1 MFRNRRIL
9 GAAPLAVGLLFAA
22 AGWMPAQDRAERR
35 GAAGERIDVQS
46 YTIDAEISPNTGT
59 LVAKSTV
66 RFVPVDEVTSATF
79 ELNNALN
86 VSKVV
91 DDAGKQIQ
99 ASRTQQDFS
108 VRLTFDHAL
117 PKGQPV
123 NVTFFYDGKLTGNED
138 SPVYGV
144 KFAAIH
150 PDFSYLLY
158 PARWFPVDGY
168 STDRFGADLRI
179 TVPTGYTVVGSGFDT
194 QSAAGDKKLFTIKM
208 EKHSFPGS
216 IAVVKDAGTK
226 VSEGGVTTTV
236 YFRGPEADMAQPVG
250 QEIGKQLSYFT
261 SLYGVP
267 PYANLT
273 VVETE
278 AGAPSGYAAPGM
290 IFLAPKGIGRAP
302 NARLIANNV
311 SRQWWEEMLSPT
323 TRNHLWLENGAA
335 TYSELLWVEHSAGA
349 GAYETALRGEMVGA
363 LTMDNVPIMQS
374 ARLEDFSPELWAL
387 TGSKGAAALNMLR
400 AIVGDQKFFAT
411 MKDFAQKN
419 VWKSVNT
426 DDFKKAIETTA
437 GQDLGYFFI
446 QWMESSGAPEFRL
459 EYTVYRTEK
468 GFRVMGKI
476 SQDLD
481 TFRMPV
487 TLRIETEGNP
497 EEKQVEVVGTASEF
511 SVDTFGKPKNVVI
524 DPNNRVLRYSPDI
537 RVAVA
542 IRKGEQFAELSEFA
556 DALKE
561 YRRALET
568 KRNSSLAYYRIA
580 EVEFLQNMFQQ
591 AANDFREAL
600 NGDEEP
606 KWTIVW
612 GHINLGKIFD
622 ITGQRD
628 RAVNE
633 YNQAIRTKDDTQGAQ
648 EEASKYLKT
657 AYERQKRTEQ

>member
-1 MFRNRRIL
+1 MFRNRL
-9 GAAPLAVGLLFAA
+9 TFAAALLVAAAPL
-22 AGWMPAQDRAERR
+22 MPAQERR
-35 GAAGERIDVQS
+35 NTDRIDVQQ
-46 YTIDAEISPNTGT
+46 YIVDAEISPNTGT
-59 LVAKSTV
+59 IAAKTTV
-66 RFVPVDEVTSATF
+66 EFIPIDDVTSATF

-91 DDAGKQIQ
+91 DASGKQIQ

-108 VRLTFDHAL
+108 VRLTFDRAL

-123 NVTFFYDGKLTGNED
+123 SITFFYDGKLTGNED

-150 PDFSYLLY
+150 PDFGYLMY
-158 PARWFPVDGY
+158 PARWFPVSGY
-168 STDRFGADLRI
+168 STDRFGADLKV
-179 TVPTGYTVVGSGFDT
+179 TVPMGYTVLGSGLDSQQT
-194 QSAAGDKKLFTIKM
+194 TGDKKVFEVKM
-208 EKHSFPGS
+208 AKHSFPGS
-216 IAVVKDAGTK
+216 IAIVKDQGKK
-226 VSEGGVTTTV
+226 VSEGGVTTAV
-236 YFRGPEADMAQPVG
+236 YFRGPEAEMEDVTG
-250 QEIGKQLSYFT
+250 QEIGKQMSYFT
-261 SLYGVP
+261 SVYGVP
-267 PYANLT
+267 PSANLT

-278 AGAPSGYAAPGM
+278 AGAPTGYAAPGM
-290 IFLAPKGIGRAP
+290 IFLAPKGISRTPNGR
-302 NARLIANNV
+302 LLANNV
-311 SRQWWEEMLSPT
+311 SRQWWEEMLSPL
-323 TRNHLWLENGAA
+323 TRNHLWLENGPA
-335 TYSELLWVEHSAGA
+335 TYSELLWTEHTAGA
-349 GAYETALRGEMVGA
+349 GAFDTALRSEMVSA
-363 LTMDNVPIMQS
+363 LTMDNVPMLQS
-374 ARLEDFSPELWAL
+374 SRLEDYSPELWAL
-387 TGSKGAAALNMLR
+387 TGSKGAATLNMLR
-400 AIVGDQKFFAT
+400 AIMGDQKFFGL

-419 VWKSVNT
+419 VWKSVST
-426 DDFKKAIETTA
+426 EEFQKAAEA
-437 GQDLGYFFI
+437 AFGADLGYFFI
-446 QWMESSGAPEFRL
+446 QWAESSGAPEFRL
-459 EYTVYRTEK
+459 EYTIYRTEK

-511 SVDTFGKPKNVVI
+511 SVDTFGKPKNVII
-524 DPNNRVLRYSPDI
+524 DPNNKVLRYGPDI

-542 IRKGEQFAELSEFA
+542 IKKGEQHAELSEFP

-568 KRNSSLAYYRIA
+568 KRNSSLAYYRIG

-606 KWTIVW
+606 KWTTVW
-612 GHINLGKIFD
+612 AHINLGKIFD

-657 AYERQKRTEQ
+657 PYERQKRTEQ

>member
-1 MFRNRRIL
+1 MFRNRL
-9 GAAPLAVGLLFAA
+9 TFAAALLVAAAPL
-22 AGWMPAQDRAERR
+22 MPAQERR
-35 GAAGERIDVQS
+35 NTDRIDVQQ
-46 YTIDAEISPNTGT
+46 YIVDAEISPNTGT
-59 LVAKSTV
+59 IAAKTTV
-66 RFVPVDEVTSATF
+66 EFIPIDDVTSATF

-91 DDAGKQIQ
+91 DASGKQIQ

-108 VRLTFDHAL
+108 VRLTFDRAL

-123 NVTFFYDGKLTGNED
+123 SITFFYDGKLTGNED

-150 PDFSYLLY
+150 PDFGYLMY
-158 PARWFPVDGY
+158 PARWFPVSGY
-168 STDRFGADLRI
+168 STDRFGADLKV
-179 TVPTGYTVVGSGFDT
+179 TVPMGYTVLGSGLDSQQT
-194 QSAAGDKKLFTIKM
+194 TGDKKVFEVKM
-208 EKHSFPGS
+208 AKHSFPGS
-216 IAVVKDAGTK
+216 IAIVKDQGKK
-226 VSEGGVTTTV
+226 VSEGGVTTAV
-236 YFRGPEADMAQPVG
+236 YFRGPEAEMEDVTG
-250 QEIGKQLSYFT
+250 QEIGKQMSYFT
-261 SLYGVP
+261 SVYGVP
-267 PYANLT
+267 PSANLT

-278 AGAPSGYAAPGM
+278 AGAPTGYAAPGM
-290 IFLAPKGIGRAP
+290 IFLAPKGISRTPNGR
-302 NARLIANNV
+302 LLANNV
-311 SRQWWEEMLSPT
+311 SRQWWEEMLSPL
-323 TRNHLWLENGAA
+323 TRNHLWLENGPA
-335 TYSELLWVEHSAGA
+335 TYSELLWTEHTAGA
-349 GAYETALRGEMVGA
+349 GAFDTALRSEMVSA
-363 LTMDNVPIMQS
+363 LTMDNVPMLQS
-374 ARLEDFSPELWAL
+374 SRLEDYSPELWAL
-387 TGSKGAAALNMLR
+387 TGSKGAATLNMLR
-400 AIVGDQKFFAT
+400 AIMGDQKFFGL

-419 VWKSVNT
+419 VWKSVST
-426 DDFKKAIETTA
+426 EEFQKAAEA
-437 GQDLGYFFI
+437 AFGADLGYFFI
-446 QWMESSGAPEFRL
+446 QWAESSGAPEFRL
-459 EYTVYRTEK
+459 EYTIYRTEK

-511 SVDTFGKPKNVVI
+511 SVDTFGKPKNVII
-524 DPNNRVLRYSPDI
+524 DPNNKVLRYGPDI

-542 IRKGEQFAELSEFA
+542 IKKGEQHAELSEFP

-568 KRNSSLAYYRIA
+568 KRNSSLAYYRIG

-591 AANDFREAL
+591 AANDFRESL

-612 GHINLGKIFD
+612 AHINLGKIFD

-657 AYERQKRTEQ
+657 PYERQKRTEQ

>member
-9 GAAPLAVGLLFAA
+9 AAGLVLAAAPFLN
-22 AGWMPAQDRAERR
+22 AQQERR
-35 GAAGERIDVQS
+35 PSNRIDVQD

-59 LVAKSTV
+59 LVAKTTV
-66 RFVPVDEVTSATF
+66 RFIPMDEGVTSASF

-86 VSKVV
+86 VSKVL
-91 DDAGKQIQ
+91 DGAGKQIQ

-108 VRLTFDHAL
+108 VRLTFDQAL

-123 NVTFFYDGKLTGNED
+123 SVTFFYDGKLTGNEE

-150 PDFSYLLY
+150 PDFAYLLY
-158 PARWFPVDGY
+158 PARWFPVNGY
-168 STDRFGADLRI
+168 STDRFGAAMRV
-179 TVPTGYTVVGSGFDT
+179 TVPMGYTVVGSGFDT
-194 QSAAGDKKLFTIKM
+194 QQTTGDKKLFEIKM
-208 EKHSFPGS
+208 AKHSFPGS

-226 VSEGGVTTTV
+226 VQSEGVTTTV
-236 YFRGPEADMAQPVG
+236 LFRGPEADMAQPIG
-250 QEIGKQLSYFT
+250 QEIGKQMSYFT
-261 SLYGVP
+261 GIYGVP
-267 PYANLT
+267 PSANLT

-290 IFLAPKGIGRAP
+290 IFLAPKGIGRTP
-302 NARLIANNV
+302 NGRLLANNV
-311 SRQWWEEMLSPT
+311 SRQWWEEMLSPI
-323 TRNHLWLENGAA
+323 TRNHLWLENGPA
-335 TYSELLWVEHSAGA
+335 TYSELLWVEHTAGA
-349 GAYETALRGEMVGA
+349 GAFDTALRAEMVGA
-363 LTMDNVPIMQS
+363 LTMDNVPMLQS
-374 ARLEDFSPELWAL
+374 SRLEDYSPELWAL
-387 TGSKGAAALNMLR
+387 TGSKGAATLNMLR
-400 AIVGDQKFFAT
+400 AIMGDQKFFA
-411 MKDFAQKN
+411 MLKDFAQKN
-419 VWKSVNT
+419 VWKSVST
-426 DDFKKAIETTA
+426 DEFQKAAEA
-437 GQDLGYFFI
+437 AYGQDLGYFFI
-446 QWMESSGAPEFRL
+446 QWAESAGAPEFRL
-459 EYTVYRTEK
+459 EYTIYRTEK

-487 TLRIETEGNP
+487 DLRIETEGNP
-497 EEKQVEVVGTASEF
+497 EEKKVEVVGTASEF
-511 SVDTFGKPKNVVI
+511 SVDTFGKPKNVII
-524 DPNNRVLRYSPDI
+524 DPNNKVLRYSPDI

-542 IRKGEQFAELSEFA
+542 IRRGEQHAELSEFP

-568 KRNSSLAYYRIA
+568 KRNSSLAYYRIG

-612 GHINLGKIFD
+612 AHINLGKIFD

-648 EEASKYLKT
+648 EEAARYLKT
-657 AYERQKRTEQ
+657 PYERQKRTEQ

>member
-1 MFRNRRIL
+1 MFRNRLTFAAAVLIA
-9 GAAPLAVGLLFAA
+9 AAPL
-22 AGWMPAQDRAERR
+22 MPAQERR
-35 GAAGERIDVQS
+35 NTERIDVQQ
-46 YTIDAEISPNTGT
+46 YIVDAEISPNTGT
-59 LVAKSTV
+59 IAAKTTIE
-66 RFVPVDEVTSATF
+66 FIPMEEGVTSPTF

-91 DDAGKQIQ
+91 DASGKQIQ

-108 VRLTFDHAL
+108 IRLTFDRAL
-117 PKGQPV
+117 AKGQPV
-123 NVTFFYDGKLTGNED
+123 SITFFYDGKLTGNED

-150 PDFSYLLY
+150 PDYAYLMY
-158 PARWFPVDGY
+158 PARWFPVSGY
-168 STDRFGADLRI
+168 STDRFGADLKV
-179 TVPTGYTVVGSGFDT
+179 TVPMGYTVLGSGFDSQQT
-194 QSAAGDKKLFTIKM
+194 TGDKKVFEVKM
-208 EKHSFPGS
+208 AKHSFPGS
-216 IAVVKDAGTK
+216 IAIVKDQGKK
-226 VSEGGVTTTV
+226 VSEGGVTTAV
-236 YFRGPEADMAQPVG
+236 YFRGPEAEMADVTG
-250 QEIGKQLSYFT
+250 QEIGKQMSYFT
-261 SLYGVP
+261 SIYGVP
-267 PYANLT
+267 PSANLT

-278 AGAPSGYAAPGM
+278 AGAPTGYAAPGM
-290 IFLAPKGIGRAP
+290 IFLAPKGISRTPNGR
-302 NARLIANNV
+302 LLANNV
-311 SRQWWEEMLSPT
+311 SRQWWEEMLSPL
-323 TRNHLWLENGAA
+323 TRNHLWLENGPA
-335 TYSELLWVEHSAGA
+335 TYSELLWTEHTAGA
-349 GAYETALRGEMVGA
+349 GAFDTALRSEMVAA
-363 LTMDNVPIMQS
+363 LTMDNVPMLQS
-374 ARLEDFSPELWAL
+374 SRLEDYSPELWAL
-387 TGSKGAAALNMLR
+387 TGSKGAATLNMLR
-400 AIVGDQKFFAT
+400 AILGDQKFFGL

-419 VWKSVNT
+419 VWKSVST
-426 DDFKKAIETTA
+426 EEFQKAAEA
-437 GQDLGYFFI
+437 AFGADLGYFFI
-446 QWMESSGAPEFRL
+446 QWAESSGAPEFRL
-459 EYTVYRTEK
+459 EYTIYRTEK

-511 SVDTFGKPKNVVI
+511 SVDTFGKPKNVII
-524 DPNNRVLRYSPDI
+524 DPNAKVLRYGPDI

-542 IRKGEQFAELSEFA
+542 IKKGEQHAELSEFP

-568 KRNSSLAYYRIA
+568 KRNSSLAYYRIG

-591 AANDFREAL
+591 AANDFRESL

-606 KWTIVW
+606 KWTVVW
-612 GHINLGKIFD
+612 AHINLGKIFD

-657 AYERQKRTEQ
+657 PYERQKRTEQ